1 MKRKNERRCNILWAQ
16 HEKRYNIG
24 LLIANITDAFS
35 NGIAKG
41 AIRRAA
47 ELDANLVI
55 FPGKYIGIQN
65 KYEQYDI
72 KYEYQY
78 NVLFDIAAAAEL
90 DYLITAVG
98 TIAYAYDGDQRKA
111 FLDSLGNTPV
121 LSVASEIPVHS
132 RRERAY
138 PECASRGTP

>member
-1 MKRKNERRCNILWAQ
+1 MAQ

-55 FPGKYIGIQN
+55 FPEGTRSKDGKVGKGKTGVALVAAVAQTKVVPVGIN
-65 KYEQYDI
+65 FEGKLKFRKRVVVRYGKPIEPKELGITSTSPRDLKKI
-72 KYEYQY
+72 K
-78 NVLFDIAAAAEL
+78 
-90 DYLITAVG
+90 
-98 TIAYAYDGDQRKA
+98 
-111 FLDSLGNTPV
+111 
-121 LSVASEIPVHS
+121 SEIMENIVDLVH
-132 RRERAY
+132 
-138 PECASRGTP
+138 

>member
-1 MKRKNERRCNILWAQ
+1 MAQ

-65 KYEQYDI
+65 KYE
-72 KYEYQY
+72 YQY

-111 FLDSLGNTPV
+111 FLDILGNTPV
-121 LSVASEIPVHS
+121 LSVASEIPVYS

-138 PECASRGTP
+138 LECASRGTP